1 MGDSAFNINLMGA
14 DAMIRLLSKAPAQA
28 LQYTETALFEEA
40 LEIIA
45 EGQNYL
51 TPVEHGTLAGSGTVL
66 PPALNGNRIS
76 VTLGYG
82 GPASAYA
89 MYVHELLESPSGKP
103 INWTKAGSGAKYL
116 ENPTRKAIPQIE
128 HRIFRKLNKILKET
142 R

>member
-1 MGDSAFNINLMGA
+1 MGNSTFTINLMGA
-14 DAMIRLLSKAPAQA
+14 DGMIRLFSKAPANA
-28 LQYTETALFEEA
+28 LPHLATSLFEEA

-51 TPVEHGTLAGSGTVL
+51 TPVDHGTLAGSGAVM
-66 PPALNGNRIS
+66 PPEMNGNKIS

-82 GPASAYA
+82 GAASAYA
-89 MYVHELLESPSGKP
+89 MYIHELLESPSGKP
-103 INWTKAGSGAKYL
+103 INWSKSGSGAKYL

-128 HRIFRKLNKILKET
+128 NRIFSKLNKILKET

>member
-1 MGDSAFNINLMGA
+1 MPNSAFNINMMGA
-14 DAMIRLLSKAPAQA
+14 DAMIRLLSKAPAEA
-28 LQYTETALFEEA
+28 LQHLGIALYEEA

-51 TPVEHGTLAGSGTVL
+51 TPVDHGTLAGSGTVL
-66 PPALNGNRIS
+66 PPEMNGNKIG

-89 MYVHELLESPSGKP
+89 MYVHELLESPSGKA
-103 INWTKAGSGAKYL
+103 INWSKSGSGAKYL
-116 ENPTRKAIPQIE
+116 ENPTRKAIPEIE
-128 HRIFRKLNKILKET
+128 RRIFRKLNKILKET